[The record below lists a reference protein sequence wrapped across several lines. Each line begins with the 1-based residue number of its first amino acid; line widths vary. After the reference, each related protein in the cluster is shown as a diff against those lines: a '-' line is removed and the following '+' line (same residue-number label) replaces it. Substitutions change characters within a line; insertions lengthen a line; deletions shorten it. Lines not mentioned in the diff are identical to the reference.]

1 MILPAKLPFSERL
14 QVVLVKGNLR
24 VADLARWFN
33 RPHPTVNGW
42 VKRGLNPGGG
52 PADVDNA
59 YEMLIKLEN
68 YLRTSKMH
76 VKKRARTLPVPT
88 GLSPP
93 ARIRYIRK
101 LRAQALG
108 AKP

>member
-1 MILPAKLPFSERL
+1 MILIAEMTFSQRL
-14 QVVLVKGNLR
+14 QVILKKGNLR
-24 VADLARWFN
+24 VADLARWFD

-59 YEMLIKLEN
+59 YEMLVKLES
-68 YLRTSKMH
+68 YLQRSKM
-76 VKKRARTLPVPT
+76 LPVPMN
-88 GLSPP
+88 LSPP
-93 ARIRYIRK
+93 NRIKYIKK
-101 LRAQALG
+101 LRAVALG